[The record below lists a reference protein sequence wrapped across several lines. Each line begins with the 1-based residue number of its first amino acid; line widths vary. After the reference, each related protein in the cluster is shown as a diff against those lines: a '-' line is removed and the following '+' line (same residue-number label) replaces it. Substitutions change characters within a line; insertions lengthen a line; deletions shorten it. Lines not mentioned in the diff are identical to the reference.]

1 MTDVAIFNLKQD
13 INEDEL
19 KTLLQPYG
27 KINEVK
33 RILKMNKQSIGI
45 VGATK
50 KKEIKKIIEALDGK
64 EIEPNRKISALR
76 LGFVPLSPIEESFN
90 KACQEYISKEQEIK
104 SKDKISDDFKSR
116 LRDVSNDEFRSRLK
130 DKPKDKLKDKSK
142 DKLKDKSKDK
152 PKELDE
158 IVTLINQLNDSN
170 NKGNTDKLNEL
181 NKKLK
186 EFEEKTGGIKQ
197 QHSFYDKKNFKY
209 QSKKDF
215 KSYKKHQQEAKPRP
229 HQNKK

>member
-1 MTDVAIFNLKQD
+1 MSDIAIFNLKQD
-13 INEDEL
+13 INEDDL

-27 KINEVK
+27 KISEVK

-50 KKEIKKIIEALDGK
+50 KKEIKKLMEALEGK
-64 EIEPNRKISALR
+64 EIEPNRKITTLR
-76 LGFVPLSPIEESFN
+76 LGFIPLSPIEESFS
-90 KACQEYISKEQEIK
+90 KACQEYVSKEQEIK
-104 SKDKISDDFKSR
+104 SKEKVKDDIRSRLKDRSKDDFKSR
-116 LRDVSNDEFRSRLK
+116 L
-130 DKPKDKLKDKSK
+130 KDKSK
-142 DKLKDKSKDK
+142 YELKDK

-158 IVTLINQLNDSN
+158 IITIINQLNDPN

-186 EFEEKTGGIKQ
+186 ELEQKNGGIKK
-197 QHSFYDKKNFKY
+197 QHYSVHDKKNFRY
-209 QSKKDF
+209 QGKKDF
-215 KSYKKHQQEAKPRP
+215 KPYKKHQQESKPRP